1 MNKFIFYVLAIF
13 TLFTTQ
19 AVLAVPAGRIV
30 LATGDVAIRDVAG
43 KQRTANTGMALE
55 SGESVITQQ
64 GRTQIKFSDGGLISL
79 QPSTE
84 FKVES
89 YQFEK
94 DNREV
99 DDASF
104 NLIKGGLRALTGLV
118 GKARRE
124 AYQMKNPTST
134 IGIRGTE
141 FQALMCSASCKE
153 PDGLYVHTGEGRIVV
168 KNAVGEIDVIAGQSA
183 YVASANDAP
192 QHTSSTPVITAEE
205 SKKEQIS
212 GVGDNSQFRSGD
224 ILGVPSLGTLT
235 TLSSAGLAIAG
246 SGSLTANGKVFSG
259 SGAVAGAA
267 TNSSSATVGVYIS
280 GNQITAA
287 TVSFNNQLVTV
298 IPASVQGA
306 AADGGLYWGRWTNTT
321 FNVYAGL
328 NTAIYKENV
337 ALDANSSIHYLLG
350 TSVPT
355 VPGTGTATYSFIG
368 GTASTDATGM
378 VGSGITAGTLTANFS
393 GYSVGANL
401 TVNHGGVYNLSA
413 TMPMSSNPAN
423 FSTSNPGGFASTTGA
438 GSYSAN
444 VSGFFAGTNAP
455 TAPTRAG
462 VSYEIKAPTSIVGVG
477 AFGCSSGC

>member
-1 MNKFIFYVLAIF
+1 MKKIIFYALAIS
-13 TLFTTQ
+13 TLLTAQLVF
-19 AVLAVPAGRIV
+19 AVPAGKII
-30 LATGDVAIRDVAG
+30 LSTGDVTIRDAVG
-43 KQRTANTGMALE
+43 KQRAASAGMTLE

-94 DNREV
+94 NNREA

-118 GKARRE
+118 GKERRE

-168 KNAVGEIDVIAGQSA
+168 KNAVGEIDVGAGQSA

-192 QHTSSTPVITAEE
+192 QSTSNTAVINAEE
-205 SKKEQIS
+205 SKKEKIP
-212 GVGDNSQFRSGD
+212 GVGDNSEFRSGD
-224 ILGVPSLGTLT
+224 ILGTPSLGQLT
-235 TLSSAGLAIAG
+235 TLSSAGVAFAG
-246 SGSLTANGKVFSG
+246 SGSLTANGKLFSG
-259 SGAVAGAA
+259 SGAVAGAG
-267 TNSSSATVGVYIS
+267 TNNSSATVGVYIS

-287 TVSFNNQLVTV
+287 TVNYNNQLVTV
-298 IPASVQGA
+298 TPASVQGA

-328 NTAIYKENV
+328 NTAIYKESV
-337 ALDANSSIHYLLG
+337 AMDANSSIHYLLG

-355 VPGTGTATYSFIG
+355 IPGTGTATYSFIG

-401 TVNHGGVYNLSA
+401 TINHGGVYNLTA
-413 TMPMSSNPAN
+413 TMPMSSNPAS
-423 FSTSNPGGFASTTGA
+423 FSTSNIGGSASTTGA
-438 GSYSAN
+438 GNYSAN
-444 VSGFFAGTNAP
+444 VSGFFSGTNAP
-455 TAPTRAG
+455 TAPSRAG
-462 VSYEIKAPTSIVGVG
+462 ISYEIKAPSSIVGVG